1 MRRIAE
7 VISRENE
14 AGERDKRKERGGE
27 EKIEGRCSPSRL
39 EVEGAEMFRDHVYR
53 GSHHYYCA
61 PGNIRSSAYGSYCRY
76 LGR

>member
-14 AGERDKRKERGGE
+14 AGERDKRK
-27 EKIEGRCSPSRL
+27 GRCSPSRL

-53 GSHHYYCA
+53 GSHHCYCA
-61 PGNIRSSAYGSYCRY
+61 QDNIRSSA
-76 LGR
+76 